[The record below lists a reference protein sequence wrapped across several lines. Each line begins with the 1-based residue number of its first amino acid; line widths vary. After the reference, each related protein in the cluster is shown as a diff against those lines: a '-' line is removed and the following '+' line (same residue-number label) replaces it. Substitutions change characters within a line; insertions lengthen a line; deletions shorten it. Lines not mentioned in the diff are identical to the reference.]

1 MGERREDE
9 LCYCAVCSL
18 GTPGKKNELPS
29 NQTKGSAQG
38 KSREEPAGRRERGP
52 GLRAQPTRP
61 IRGVEVG
68 LGKAMS
74 IARRP
79 SKRLNLKGLIQ
90 RLEDLNNELDDQKGE
105 WCGRA
110 EARASRQAGMGRR
123 WHLSLMPAGG
133 RGGDSAG
140 VPPWYWASAAF
151 APHLRFS
158 AFDSVSL
165 KRRRRH

>member
-1 MGERREDE
+1 M
-9 LCYCAVCSL
+9 
-18 GTPGKKNELPS
+18 
-29 NQTKGSAQG
+29 
-38 KSREEPAGRRERGP
+38 
-52 GLRAQPTRP
+52 RAQPTRP

-110 EARASRQAGMGRR
+110 EGRASGQAGER
-123 WHLSLMPAGG
+123 
-133 RGGDSAG
+133 
-140 VPPWYWASAAF
+140 AS
-151 APHLRFS
+151 
-158 AFDSVSL
+158 
-165 KRRRRH
+165 KRASKQAS